1 MISVGSMVQELRNVV
16 VSRSIEKFGGAPD
29 LQKSPFLQHR
39 DPVAESDCLVNVM
52 RDDDQGL
59 LEMAF
64 ESEKLALEIVPSDRV
79 ECAEGFVK
87 QDDARV
93 SREGPRK
100 RHALSLSPGQFDGV
114 PRSIP
119 RGIEIH
125 HLQKFTHATRS
136 VFEIPSKQDGY
147 QADVLFDRP
156 MREQSAVL
164 LHVPDAATE
173 FYGILAPDGF
183 SMKVNL
189 S

>member
-1 MISVGSMVQELRNVV
+1 M
-16 VSRSIEKFGGAPD
+16 SRSVEQFGGTPD

-39 DPVAESDCLVNVM
+39 DPVAESDCLVNVV
-52 RDDDQGL
+52 RDHDQGFL
-59 LEMAF
+59 KMPF

-100 RHALSLSPGQFDGV
+100 RHALSLPPGQFDGV

-125 HLQKFTHATRS
+125 HFQKFTHAARS
-136 VFEIPSKQDGY
+136 FFEIPSQQDGH

-173 FYGILAPDGF
+173 FYGVLAPDGF
-183 SMKVNL
+183 SMQVNL